1 MRKIVDLRTVRLMTR
16 IEQLKMKS
24 RGSRTG
30 QSDPEKS
37 KLDLP
42 RPFELLYSAQILN
55 GISRDFNDLLTC
67 IQGNISLML
76 LDMEPGRPG
85 YRNLKDM
92 ERCVQKGAALTKRL
106 SITGE
111 AIKPKKE
118 TVRIND
124 LIRAQFHEFGKGKGQ
139 FVFRQ
144 RYQEGIWSVRA
155 DLEDIERIIRIIRD
169 DLSQGLSTVRA
180 IYIRTQNVIL
190 SEAYVNPHGL
200 TPGQFVKISIAYT
213 SPGEGEERAEVSDSR
228 TARVHDL
235 IKKNGGFLHTFKGEE
250 NGKTID
256 LYFPA

>member
-1 MRKIVDLRTVRLMTR
+1 MRKIVDLRTVRLMTK
-16 IEQLKMKS
+16 IEQLKRKTRIS
-24 RGSRTG
+24 RMG
-30 QSDPEKS
+30 QSGPEKTE
-37 KLDLP
+37 LDLP
-42 RPFELLYSAQILN
+42 RPFELLYSAQVLK

-67 IQGNISLML
+67 IQGYISLML

-85 YRNLKDM
+85 YKNLKDM
-92 ERCVQKGAALTKRL
+92 ELCVQKGAALTMQL
-106 SITGE
+106 SNTGE
-111 AIKPKKE
+111 AIKPNKE

-144 RYQEGIWSVRA
+144 RYQEGIWPIRA
-155 DLEDIERIIRIIRD
+155 DIEDIERIIRMIRD

-190 SEAYVNPHGL
+190 SEAYVRPQGL
-200 TPGQFVKISIAYT
+200 APGQFVKISIAYT
-213 SPGEGEERAEVSDSR
+213 SPGEGEQRAAVSESR
-228 TARVHDL
+228 TARAHDL
-235 IKKNGGFLHTFKGEE
+235 MKKNGGFLHAFKGEE